1 MSLQQPPRPSLQS
14 FFEPQLSKKLSGSP
28 NNAALAPSPSFRQP
42 PRPGFSQLRVVVSLP
57 NNTLTTLT
65 SPQQPPRPD
74 LQSYFQPR
82 LISPSPRATAFM
94 PSPSFRQP
102 PPSFETPPRP
112 RVNKFSQLRVDTN
125 PELRKFIHTRRQWA
139 TTLTSPQ
146 RPPRPDLQSLFQ
158 PQLPPPPTPSP
169 PPTPPPPSPLPRPAA
184 FMLEVSFR
192 QTRCPGWFYPGQQ
205 SMCAPQL
212 PAV

>member
-14 FFEPQLSKKLSGSP
+14 SFEPQLSKKLSGSP

-42 PRPGFSQLRVVVSLP
+42 PRPGFSQLRVVVSLR
-57 NNTLTTLT
+57 NNTITPLT

-74 LQSYFQPR
+74 LRSCFQPR

-94 PSPSFRQP
+94 PSPSF
-102 PPSFETPPRP
+102 ETPPRP
-112 RVNKFSQLRVDTN
+112 RVNKFSQLRVS
-125 PELRKFIHTRRQWA
+125 

-146 RPPRPDLQSLFQ
+146 RPPRPDLHSFLQ
-158 PQLPPPPTPSP
+158 PQLPP

-184 FMLEVSFR
+184 FMLAVSFR
-192 QTRCPGWFYPGQQ
+192 HPRCPGWFYPGQK